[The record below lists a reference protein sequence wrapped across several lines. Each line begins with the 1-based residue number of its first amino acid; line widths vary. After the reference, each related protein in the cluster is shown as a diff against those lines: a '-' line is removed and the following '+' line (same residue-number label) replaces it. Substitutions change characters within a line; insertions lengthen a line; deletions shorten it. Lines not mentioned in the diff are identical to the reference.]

1 MYGFESLRVHKKEFI
16 LFVFCEMK
24 SELVERAS
32 GEVLVGTG
40 ELELKGNLS
49 GLRDNRRRGRTATG

>member
-1 MYGFESLRVHKKEFI
+1 MNRA
-16 LFVFCEMK
+16 
-24 SELVERAS
+24 RWAS

-49 GLRDNRRRGRTATG
+49 GLHDSRRQGRTTTG